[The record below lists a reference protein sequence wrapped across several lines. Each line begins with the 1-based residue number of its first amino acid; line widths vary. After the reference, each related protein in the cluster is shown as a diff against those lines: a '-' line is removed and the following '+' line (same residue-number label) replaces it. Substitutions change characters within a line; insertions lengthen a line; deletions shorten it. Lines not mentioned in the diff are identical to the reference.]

1 MKKLKINETMK
12 PYIRSIKPFRFLTE
26 EEMNELIEH
35 SEVRQYSDEEIII
48 KQGNRDSS
56 LYAVMKG
63 SVKVT
68 VDNPNDTAYICT
80 LGASEVFGEAGIFIN
95 MERTANVVSMD
106 DAIILYIERESLL
119 NFIKHNPK
127 ASNKV
132 FMIMIYSLLQKL
144 KESNRELA
152 YERKSDFDQDD
163 IDSLINSLT
172 S

>member
-1 MKKLKINETMK
+1 MK

-26 EEMNELIEH
+26 DEMNELIDH
-35 SEVRQYSDEEIII
+35 SEVRQYTDEEIII
-48 KQGNRDSS
+48 KQGERDTS

-68 VDNPNDTAYICT
+68 VDNPTDTAYICT
-80 LGASEVFGEAGIFIN
+80 LGAAEVFGEAGIFLN
-95 MERTANVVSMD
+95 MERTANVIAMD
-106 DAIILYIERESLL
+106 DAIILYIDREPLL
-119 NFIKHNPK
+119 KFIKNNPR

-132 FMIMIYSLLQKL
+132 FMIMVYSLLQKL

-152 YERKSDFDQDD
+152 YERKSDYDQDD